1 MDALFEPADREAA
14 SSLLAENCA
23 EGLSW
28 PGGGTPESLE
38 RVRFGV
44 LKLSEGDL
52 DHLLEA
58 IQLAQTDWRD
68 LLVAAGF
75 ANDIEAHWAWRP
87 GTSEA

>member
-1 MDALFEPADREAA
+1 LFAPADREVA

-23 EGLSW
+23 EGLNW
-28 PGGGTPESLE
+28 PGGGTPENLE

-58 IQLAQTDWRD
+58 IRLAQTDWRD
-68 LLVAAGF
+68 LLVAADF
-75 ANDIEAHWAWRP
+75 ANDIGAHQAWRP